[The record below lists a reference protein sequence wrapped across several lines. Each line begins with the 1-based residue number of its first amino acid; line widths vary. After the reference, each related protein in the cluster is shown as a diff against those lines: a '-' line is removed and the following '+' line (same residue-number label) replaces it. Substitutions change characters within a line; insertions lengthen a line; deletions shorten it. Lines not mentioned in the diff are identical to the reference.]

1 MSEINSTGI
10 LFYRPF
16 NGYSRFQ
23 GPNGQD
29 NSLDFEQL
37 KDYAASFRHV
47 KIVWDSK
54 NFPLEDYSFIE
65 SQIQQHKIDHL
76 VIAGFDTG
84 MLKPVFARV
93 FAKLNLPAENVVL
106 ADFKEH
112 GALNGNNEL
121 AKAIVAC
128 NLLNVPFI
136 EAAIPGTNNT
146 SSDTLVIGGGIAGIQ
161 ASLEIA
167 NSGHIVYL
175 VEKTGTIGGHMAKF
189 DKTFPTLDCAAC
201 ILTPKMV
208 EVGQHPNI
216 RLLTYS
222 EVKAV
227 EGKAGS
233 YKVKILKK
241 ARRVDLLTC
250 IGCGTCSE
258 KCPGKAPSEFDA
270 GTTLRKAIY
279 IPFPQ
284 AVPNKYL
291 IDKES
296 CRYVQGK
303 GCGVCVDYCP
313 VPDCIDLDAKDEEIE
328 LTVGNLIV
336 ATGFKTFD
344 PKRAEQFGYGKYPN
358 VLTSLE
364 FERLINAAGP
374 TEGEITFRTKD
385 KKGNWVFTRGGDVP
399 DSVAIIHCIGSRDEN
414 YNAYCS
420 KVCCMYS
427 LKIAHLVKEK
437 LPDAEVY
444 EHYIDM
450 RAFGKGYEEFYERIK
465 NEGINIIRGR
475 TATVES
481 TNGELFIRS
490 EDVEQ
495 NRLIEQK
502 VEMVILA
509 VGLEPTDDARELA
522 GMLGIETDKYGW
534 MSEIHQ
540 ISNPVNTKDGGIA
553 IAGLCQGPKD
563 IPDTVAQASA
573 AASRVVQSLITGK
586 TSKGRMGMTLEE
598 IETRAKELSS
608 LK

>member
-1 MSEINSTGI
+1 MSDNNVTGI
-10 LFYRPF
+10 FFYHPG
-16 NGYSRFQ
+16 NGHVS
-23 GPNGQD
+23 
-29 NSLDFEQL
+29 SLDFDEL
-37 KDYAASFRHV
+37 MNYSGIFKHV
-47 KIVWDSK
+47 AVVWDSARFSMWDK
-54 NFPLEDYSFIE
+54 RFLE
-65 SQIQQHKIDHL
+65 SQIREYNLKRL
-76 VIAGFDTG
+76 VIAGYDTG
-84 MLKPVFARV
+84 MIKPF
-93 FAKLNLPAENVVL
+93 FAKVFSELKIPIENILL
-106 ADFKEH
+106 ADFREH
-112 GALNGNNEL
+112 GALENNSTEL

-128 NLLNVPFI
+128 KILNVPF
-136 EAAIPGTNNT
+136 EDAARPGEVETCT
-146 SSDTLVIGGGIAGIQ
+146 DTLVIGGGIAGIQ

-167 NSGHIVYL
+167 NADQVVHL
-175 VEKTGTIGGHMAKF
+175 VEKTGTIGGHMAMF

-208 EVGQHPNI
+208 EVGQHANI
-216 RLLTYS
+216 NLMTYS
-222 EVKAV
+222 EIKSV
-227 EGKAGS
+227 EGEPGC

-241 ARRVDLLTC
+241 ARRVDPAKC

-258 KCPGKAPSEFDA
+258 KCPSKTFSEFDA

-291 IDKES
+291 IDEEN
-296 CRYVQGK
+296 CRHVQGQK
-303 GCGVCVDYCP
+303 CGVCVKVCP
-313 VPDCIDLDAKDEEIE
+313 VSDCINLDAKDQEVEI
-328 LTVGNLIV
+328 TVGNIIV
-336 ATGFKTFD
+336 ATGFKVFD
-344 PKRAEQFGYGKYPN
+344 AKRAEQFGYGKFPN

-374 TEGEITFRTKD
+374 TGGNITFRTKD
-385 KKGNWVFTRGGDVP
+385 KKGNWIFTTGADVP

-427 LKIAHLVKEK
+427 LKLAHLVKEK

-481 TNGELFIRS
+481 TNGELIIRS
-490 EDVEQ
+490 EDIE
-495 NRLIEQK
+495 NDRLIEQK

-509 VGLEPTDDARELA
+509 VGLEPNDDAQKLA
-522 GMLGIETDKYGW
+522 DMLGIETDKYGW
-534 MSEIHQ
+534 LEEIHQ
-540 ISNPVNTKDGGIA
+540 ISDPVNTQVGGVA

-573 AASRVVQSLITGK
+573 AASRVLQSILNKKI
-586 TSKGRMGMTLEE
+586 SKGRASMSFAE
-598 IETRAKELSS
+598 IEKKAKELSTI
-608 LK
+608 KDI